1 MTSSVD
7 AAQDAIVHTRGYQ
20 QEMLDESLKR
30 NIIIAMDTGS
40 GKTHIAVLRLKIEVE
55 REPRKI
61 SWFLAPTVALS
72 KQQFRVIRD
81 AVPVS
86 VGLVSGSFEPN
97 QSKDASLWRRVI
109 ETHRIVVSTPQV
121 LLDALR
127 HSYIQMGRDIGLMI
141 FDEAHHTVDKAPYNM
156 IMKEFYFCLL
166 PRDTSNLDPRYA
178 RPMILGLTA
187 SPIYGGDIAK
197 AFREIEGNLDSVIL
211 TPRRSRDELAKHVH
225 RPVFKHVR
233 YEAPDDALF
242 STNLASLQRV
252 IGTLDIEKDPSIVS
266 LRLDLARASP
276 NSSEYRFDQ
285 KLLETILK
293 ENTFTYQGLRD
304 FERTAGDILSDL
316 GAWAADWYVWTV
328 LEQAKRACQGDEMMP
343 SRKTQEKKYML
354 GLLNQVNVCPVS
366 YYAYDIV
373 EDSSQK
379 VAELVN
385 ALLREKQDFEE
396 DDEAFSGLV
405 FVTRRDAVLAL
416 TEILTH
422 HPDTKELFKIGSLL
436 GTSGGSYRH
445 SFLNLTRKLLKQ
457 SQEETLRDFRR
468 GEKNLIISTSVA
480 EEGIDVQACGC
491 VIRWDP
497 PPNMVSWLQSR
508 GRARQKRS
516 TFIVMF
522 QRGGSGEDEVLK
534 WESTEAEVLRL
545 CNEPERVMTAEPD
558 EREEREEFRVPSTG
572 ALLTLESA
580 LPHLAHFVA
589 VHPNASF
596 STDFQPLYD
605 LDPPDLPFGRHSF
618 ENRSTSVSPYSGPW
632 GSTVTLP
639 RFLSSELRVHS
650 TDKIHPTKLS
660 AHRHAAF
667 KAYKALYDNELLD
680 DHFLPLFFRDDEIKK
695 LESEVEKRVSVV
707 SVSPQMNPW
716 APADDRS
723 AVWYCS
729 ELTLGELPPLRMF
742 TRTQCPSSWFE
753 DDGPPP
759 LFAPRHGL
767 IKVVLR
773 DTGQVALD
781 DEDIARA
788 REYTRRIFWSIHGQ
802 RMTWDDLDFSYLFLP
817 APGTEDDEWE
827 DRRTWLKEEN
837 EREGR
842 SNKYAFDAN
851 AQDFGEA
858 FWYPQ
863 DLAIVRVGFQ
873 FGKQKPYRFIAWRYD
888 TVNEEELEDMRTRY
902 LRQDDLED
910 IPYPL
915 IEAEVL
921 PARSNSLLPI
931 TPVTD
936 GPPSPPKKVLLIPNY
951 SAVTLISPVEAE
963 YVFLL
968 PSVLRALAM
977 SLTVQSMRDR
987 MFTPSSHLYAIS
999 PQLLTVAMTAPSSQ
1013 ERYNYERLETL
1024 GDTVLKYLVSIQL
1037 LSQHPLWHE
1046 GYLSRRKD
1054 HAVANVRLANENISR
1069 EMFRW
1074 IIRDLFLS
1082 KKWKPAYM
1090 HSNTTIR
1097 ENQVAEV
1104 VATVPTKNEAKK
1116 KRAKKVAGALSTK
1129 VLADVVESTI
1139 GAAYM
1144 HGGFELGYECAKFF
1158 CLDLTWQPTAEC
1170 ISSLIERVSV
1180 TEPEVRKRIDL
1191 PEKVMSQVESM
1202 LGYEFRHKLILL
1214 EALTHPSHQQDF
1226 GTISYERMEFIG
1238 DAVMDMV
1245 VTDYLY
1251 RAEGKQYSPG
1261 HMHLRK
1267 SAVVN
1272 EHILAYLCLKC
1283 SVKVCSYMPRP
1294 TESRAQIQLEEEE
1307 EDIYL
1312 WKCLL
1317 HASPRVLEDQRVT
1330 FDRFQRLSDAI
1341 ADGLENGM
1349 IYPWTALTRLQA
1361 PKFFSDMIE
1370 SLLGAVFLDSEGNL
1384 ERTRDVMRT
1393 IGILP
1398 ILEHIV
1404 KDSVDVLHPV
1414 SRLSVWA
1421 SRRGQKVK
1429 YKFTEEKGNISC
1441 VIELHQEEGG
1451 GVKVLEEARATDDLN
1466 RGRVTKVEVRFAA
1479 AENAIQLLH
1488 LS

>member
-1 MTSSVD
+1 MSTTDVTPD
-7 AAQDAIVHTRGYQ
+7 TNVHTRGYQ

-55 REPRKI
+55 REPQKV

-72 KQQFRVIRD
+72 EQQCRVIR
-81 AVPVS
+81 AALPVS
-86 VGLVSGSFEPN
+86 VGLISGSLEPN
-97 QSKDASLWRRVI
+97 QWKDASLWKRVI

-127 HSYIQMGRDIGLMI
+127 HSYVQMGRDIGLMI
-141 FDEAHHTVDKAPYNM
+141 FDEAHHTLDKAPYNM
-156 IMKEFYFCLL
+156 IMREFYFGLL
-166 PRDTSNLDPRYA
+166 PRDTPNLDPRYA

-197 AFREIEGNLDSVIL
+197 AFSKIEGNLDSIIR
-211 TPRRSRDELAKHVH
+211 TPRRNRDELAKHVH
-225 RPVFKHVR
+225 RPIFKHVK
-233 YEAPDDALF
+233 YDPPDGSLF
-242 STNLASLQRV
+242 STNLTSLKQV
-252 IGTLDIEKDPSIVS
+252 VATLNIENDPYIIS
-266 LRLDLARASP
+266 LRRDLVRASP
-276 NSSEYRFDQ
+276 RSSEHYRLDQ
-285 KLLETILK
+285 KLSKTILK
-293 ENTFTYQGLRD
+293 ENTFTHKGFHD
-304 FERTAGDILSDL
+304 FERTADDILFDL

-328 LEQAKRACQGDEMMP
+328 LEQAKKACQGDEMMP
-343 SRKTQEKKYML
+343 SWQTREKKYML
-354 GLLNQVNVCPVS
+354 GLLNQVHVCPVS

-379 VAELVN
+379 VAELVK
-385 ALLREKQDFEE
+385 ALLQEKQEFEAAN
-396 DDEAFSGLV
+396 EAFSGLV

-422 HPDTKELFKIGSLL
+422 HPQTKEIFKTGSLL
-436 GTSGGSYRH
+436 GTSDSSHRH
-445 SFLNLTRKLLKQ
+445 SFLDLTRKLLKQ
-457 SQEETLRDFRR
+457 SQEETLRDFRI

-497 PPNMVSWLQSR
+497 PQNMVSWLQSR
-508 GRARQKRS
+508 GRARRKRS

-522 QRGGSGEDEVLK
+522 ERGGGNEEDVLK
-534 WESTEAEVLRL
+534 WENTEAEVLRL
-545 CNEPERVMTAEPD
+545 CNASERVMTAEPD
-558 EREEREEFRVPSTG
+558 EWEEWEEFRVPSTG

-596 STDFQPLYD
+596 NPDFQPLYD
-605 LDPPDLPFGRHSF
+605 LDPPDLPFGWHSF
-618 ENRSTSVSPYSGPW
+618 ENRSTSVALPYSGPW

-650 TDKIHPTKLS
+650 TEMIYPTKLS

-680 DHFLPLFFRDDEIKK
+680 DHLLPLFFRDEEIKK
-695 LESEVEKRVSVV
+695 LQSEVEKRVSIV
-707 SVSPQMNPW
+707 SVSPQVNPW
-716 APADDRS
+716 APDDGT

-729 ELTLGELPPLRMF
+729 ELTLGELPPLLMF
-742 TRTQCPSSWFE
+742 TRTQCPLSWFE
-753 DDGPPP
+753 NDGPPP
-759 LFAPRHGL
+759 LFAPHRGL
-767 IKVVLR
+767 IKVSLR
-773 DTGQVALD
+773 NVGKISLY
-781 DEDIARA
+781 DEGISRA

-827 DRRTWLKEEN
+827 DRRAWLKEEN

-851 AQDFGEA
+851 AQDLGEA

-863 DLAIVRVGFQ
+863 DLAIVRAGFQ
-873 FGKQKPYRFIAWRYD
+873 FGKAFRFIAWRYD
-888 TVNEEELEDMRTRY
+888 TVNEEELEDMKTRY
-902 LRQDDLED
+902 FRQDDLED

-915 IEAEVL
+915 IVAEVL
-921 PARSNSLLPI
+921 PARI
-931 TPVTD
+931 
-936 GPPSPPKKVLLIPNY
+936 
-951 SAVTLISPVEAE
+951 TLISPVETE
-963 YVFLL
+963 YVSLL

-987 MFTPSSHLYAIS
+987 MFTPSSHLYAIPS
-999 PQLLTVAMTAPSSQ
+999 QLLTIAMMAPSSQ
-1013 ERYNYERLETL
+1013 ERYNYQRLETL

-1037 LSQHPLWHE
+1037 LSEHPLWHE

-1069 EMFRW
+1069 EMFQW
-1074 IIRDLFLS
+1074 IIRDRLLGR
-1082 KKWKPAYM
+1082 KWKPAYL
-1090 HSNTTIR
+1090 HSTAPIR
-1097 ENQVAEV
+1097 EKKSAEA
-1104 VATVPTKNEAKK
+1104 VATVPTKNEAK
-1116 KRAKKVAGALSTK
+1116 AKKAKKIAGELSTK

-1139 GAAYM
+1139 GAAYL
-1144 HGGFELGYECAKFF
+1144 HGGLELGYECVKFF
-1158 CLDLTWQPTAEC
+1158 RLDLTWQPTTDR
-1170 ISSLIERVSV
+1170 ISSLIQRVSQI
-1180 TEPEVRKRIDL
+1180 EPEVRKRIDL
-1191 PEKVMSQVESM
+1191 PETTISHVESM
-1202 LGYEFRHKLILL
+1202 LGYEFKHKLILL

-1226 GTISYERMEFIG
+1226 GTISYERMEFLG
-1238 DAVMDMV
+1238 DAVMDMI

-1251 RAEGKQYSPG
+1251 HAEGKEYSPG
-1261 HMHLRK
+1261 RMHLRK

-1272 EHILAYLCLKC
+1272 GHILAYLCLKC
-1283 SVKVCSYMPRP
+1283 CLKVRSYMPRP
-1294 TESRAQIQLEEEE
+1294 TKSGSRIQLEEEQ

-1341 ADGLENGM
+1341 ADGLENGK
-1349 IYPWTALTRLQA
+1349 IYPWAALTRLQA

-1370 SLLGAVFLDSEGNL
+1370 SLFGAVFLDSGGNL
-1384 ERTRDVMRT
+1384 ERMQDVMRT
-1393 IGILP
+1393 IGVLP
-1398 ILEHIV
+1398 LLEHIV
-1404 KDSVDVLHPV
+1404 KDDVDVLHPV
-1414 SRLSVWA
+1414 SRLSEWA
-1421 SRRGQKVK
+1421 SKRGQKVK
-1429 YKFTEEKGNISC
+1429 YRFTEEKGNVSC
-1441 VIELHQEEGG
+1441 VIELKREEGG
-1451 GVKVLEEARATDDLN
+1451 EVRVLEEARATDIN
-1466 RGRVTKVEVRFAA
+1466 RGKVTRLEVKFAA
-1479 AENAIQLLH
+1479 SEKAIALLH
-1488 LS
+1488 LC

>member
-1 MTSSVD
+1 MSAVD
-7 AAQDAIVHTRGYQ
+7 VAQDTTVHTRGYQ

-61 SWFLAPTVALS
+61 SWFLVPTVALS
-72 KQQFRVIRD
+72 EQQCGVIR
-81 AVPVS
+81 AALPVS
-86 VGLVSGSFEPN
+86 VGLISGSMEPD
-97 QSKDASLWRRVI
+97 QWKDESMWQKVI

-127 HSYIQMGRDIGLMI
+127 HSYIQMGRDIGLII
-141 FDEAHHTVDKAPYNM
+141 FDEAHHTLDKAPYNM
-156 IMKEFYFCLL
+156 IMKEFYFGFGLL
-166 PRDTSNLDPRYA
+166 PRDTPNLDPQYA

-197 AFREIEGNLDSVIL
+197 AFSKIEGNLDSVIR
-211 TPRRSRDELAKHVH
+211 TPRHSREELAKHVH

-233 YEAPDDALF
+233 YDSPNDTPF
-242 STNLASLQRV
+242 STNLESLQQV
-252 IGTLDIEKDPSIVS
+252 IRTLNIENDPSIIS
-266 LRLDLARASP
+266 LRRDLARASP
-276 NSSEYRFDQ
+276 GSPEHRRLDQ
-285 KLLETILK
+285 KLSKTIHK
-293 ENTFTYQGLRD
+293 EGTFTHKGLRD
-304 FERTAGDILSDL
+304 FERTALDILFDL
-316 GAWAADWYVWTV
+316 GAWAADWYVSTV
-328 LEQAKRACQGDEMMP
+328 LEQAKKACQGDEMMP
-343 SRKTQEKKYML
+343 SWQTREKKYML

-366 YYAYDIV
+366 YYAYDII

-385 ALLREKQDFEE
+385 ALLQEKEEFEAAN
-396 DDEAFSGLV
+396 EAFSGLV
-405 FVTRRDAVLAL
+405 FVTRRDAVLVL

-422 HPDTKELFKIGSLL
+422 HPETKDRFKIGSLL
-436 GTSGGSYRH
+436 GTSDSSYRH
-445 SFLNLTRKLLKQ
+445 SFLDLTRKLLKQ
-457 SQEETLRDFRR
+457 SQEETLSDFRI

-508 GRARQKRS
+508 GRARRKRS

-522 QRGGSGEDEVLK
+522 QRGGGDEDAVLK

-545 CNEPERVMTAEPD
+545 CNEPERVMTVEPD
-558 EREEREEFRVPSTG
+558 EWDEWEEFRVPSTG

-589 VHPNASF
+589 VHPNAAF
-596 STDFQPLYD
+596 NLQPLYD
-605 LDPPDLPFGRHSF
+605 LDPPDHPFGWHSF
-618 ENRSTSVSPYSGPW
+618 ENRSTSVVVPYSGPW

-639 RFLSSELRVHS
+639 RFLIPELRVYS
-650 TDKIHPTKLS
+650 TDRIHPTKLS

-680 DHFLPLFFRDDEIKK
+680 DHLLPLFFRDEEMKK
-695 LESEVEKRVSVV
+695 IESEIEKRVGIVR
-707 SVSPQMNPW
+707 VSPQINPW
-716 APADDRS
+716 APVDDS
-723 AVWYCS
+723 IAVWYCS

-742 TRTQCPSSWFE
+742 TRTQCPPSWFE
-753 DDGPPP
+753 NDGGPM
-759 LFAPRHGL
+759 LFDPRRGP
-767 IKVVLR
+767 IKVALR
-773 DTGQVALD
+773 EVEQVGLD
-781 DEDIARA
+781 DNDIVRA
-788 REYTRRIFWSIHGQ
+788 REYTRRLFWSIHGQ

-827 DRRTWLKEEN
+827 GRRKWLREEN

-851 AQDFGEA
+851 AQDLAQA

-863 DLAIVRVGFQ
+863 DLTIVRAGFP
-873 FGKQKPYRFIAWRYD
+873 FGKAYRFITWRYD
-888 TVNEEELEDMRTRY
+888 TVNEEELEDMKKRY
-902 LRQDDLED
+902 FRRDDLED

-915 IEAEVL
+915 IVAEAL
-921 PARSNSLLPI
+921 PARSNFLLPP
-931 TPVTD
+931 TKPVKE
-936 GPPSPPKKVLLIPNY
+936 GSRQPPKRVLLIPNY
-951 SAVTLISPVEAE
+951 TAVTLISPVETE
-963 YVFLL
+963 YVSLL

-987 MFTPSSHLYAIS
+987 MFTPSSCLYAIP
-999 PQLLTVAMTAPSSQ
+999 PQLLTVAITAPSSQ
-1013 ERYNYERLETL
+1013 ERHNYQRLETL

-1037 LSQHPLWHE
+1037 LSEHPLWHE

-1054 HAVANVRLANENISR
+1054 HAVANVRLAHENISR
-1069 EMFRW
+1069 EMFKW
-1074 IIRDLFLS
+1074 IIRDQLLS

-1090 HSNTTIR
+1090 NSTAPIS
-1097 ENQVAEV
+1097 EKKLAEA
-1104 VATVPTKNEAKK
+1104 VATVPTKNEAK
-1116 KRAKKVAGALSTK
+1116 AKKAKRTVGELSTK
-1129 VLADVVESTI
+1129 VLADVVESTM
-1139 GAAYM
+1139 GAAYL

-1158 CLDLTWQPTAEC
+1158 RFELNWQPTADG
-1170 ISSLIERVSV
+1170 ISSLIQRVSKI
-1180 TEPEVRKRIDL
+1180 EPEVRQRIEL
-1191 PEKVMSQVESM
+1191 PEKIISQVESM

-1226 GTISYERMEFIG
+1226 GTISYERMEFLG

-1245 VTDYLY
+1245 VSDYLY
-1251 RAEGKQYSPG
+1251 RAEGKEYSPG

-1272 EHILAYLCLKC
+1272 GHILAYLCLKC
-1283 SVKVCSYMPRP
+1283 CLKVRSYMPRP
-1294 TESRAQIQLEEEE
+1294 TGSGNQIQLEEEE

-1317 HASPRVLEDQRVT
+1317 HGSPRVLEDQRVT
-1330 FDRFQRLSDAI
+1330 FDRFQRLSDEI
-1341 ADGLENGM
+1341 ADGLENGK
-1349 IYPWTALTRLQA
+1349 IYPWAALTRLQA

-1370 SLLGAVFLDSEGNL
+1370 SLFGAVFLDSEGNL
-1384 ERTRDVMRT
+1384 ERTRDVMRR
-1393 IGILP
+1393 IGVLP
-1398 ILEHIV
+1398 LLERIV
-1404 KDSVDVLHPV
+1404 KDDVDVLHPV

-1421 SRRGQKVK
+1421 SKRGQKVK
-1429 YKFTEEKGNISC
+1429 YRFTEEKGNISC
-1441 VIELHQEEGG
+1441 VIELKQEEGG
-1451 GVKVLEEARATDDLN
+1451 EIRVLEDARVTDLN
-1466 RGRVTKVEVRFAA
+1466 RGKVTKVEVRFSA
-1479 AENAIQLLH
+1479 AEKAINLLH
-1488 LS
+1488 LY

>member
-1 MTSSVD
+1 MMSAVD
-7 AAQDAIVHTRGYQ
+7 VVQDTTVHTRGYQ

-61 SWFLAPTVALS
+61 SWFLVPTVALS
-72 KQQFRVIRD
+72 EQQCRVIR
-81 AVPVS
+81 AALPVS
-86 VGLVSGSFEPN
+86 VGLISGSLEPN
-97 QSKDASLWRRVI
+97 QWKDASLWRKVI

-156 IMKEFYFCLL
+156 IMKEFYFGLL
-166 PRDTSNLDPRYA
+166 PRDTPNLDSRYA

-187 SPIYGGDIAK
+187 SPIYGGDVAK
-197 AFREIEGNLDSVIL
+197 AFSKIEGNLDSVIR
-211 TPRRSRDELAKHVH
+211 TPRRNREELAKHVH

-233 YEAPDDALF
+233 YDPPDDAPF
-242 STNLASLQRV
+242 STNLESLRQV
-252 IGTLDIEKDPSIVS
+252 VGTLNIDNDPYIIS
-266 LRLDLARASP
+266 LRRDLARASP
-276 NSSEYRFDQ
+276 RSSEHYRLDQ
-285 KLLETILK
+285 KLSKAILK
-293 ENTFTYQGLRD
+293 ENTFTHKGLHD
-304 FERTAGDILSDL
+304 FERTALDILFDL
-316 GAWAADWYVWTV
+316 GAWAADWYVSTV
-328 LEQAKRACQGDEMMP
+328 LEQAKKACQGAEMP
-343 SRKTQEKKYML
+343 SWQTREKRYML
-354 GLLNQVNVCPVS
+354 SLLNQVCVCPVS

-373 EDSSQK
+373 EDSSKK
-379 VAELVN
+379 VAELVK
-385 ALLREKQDFEE
+385 ALLQEKEEFEAAN
-396 DDEAFSGLV
+396 EAFSGLV

-422 HPDTKELFKIGSLL
+422 HPETKDKFKIGSLL
-436 GTSGGSYRH
+436 GTSDSSYRH
-445 SFLNLTRKLLKQ
+445 SFLDLTRKLLKQ
-457 SQEETLRDFRR
+457 SQEETLSDFRI

-497 PPNMVSWLQSR
+497 PQNMVSWLQSR
-508 GRARQKRS
+508 GRARRKRS

-522 QRGGSGEDEVLK
+522 QRGGGDEDDVLK

-558 EREEREEFRVPSTG
+558 EWDEWEEFRVPSTG

-589 VHPNASF
+589 VHPSAGFNL
-596 STDFQPLYD
+596 DFQPLYD
-605 LDPPDLPFGRHSF
+605 LDPPDLPLGWHSF
-618 ENRSTSVSPYSGPW
+618 ENRSTSVVVPYSGPW

-650 TDKIHPTKLS
+650 TERIHPTKLS

-680 DHFLPLFFRDDEIKK
+680 DHLLPLFFRDEEIKK
-695 LESEVEKRVSVV
+695 LESEVEKRVGIV
-707 SVSPQMNPW
+707 SVSPQINPW
-716 APADDRS
+716 VSVDDS
-723 AVWYCS
+723 IAVWYCS
-729 ELTLGELPPLRMF
+729 ELTLGDLPPLRMF
-742 TRTQCPSSWFE
+742 TRTQCPPSWFE
-753 DDGPPP
+753 NDGPPT
-759 LFAPRHGL
+759 LFTPHGPM
-767 IKVVLR
+767 K
-773 DTGQVALD
+773 VALRGIEQIGLD
-781 DEDIARA
+781 DNDIVRA
-788 REYTRRIFWSIHGQ
+788 REYTRRLFWSMHGQ

-817 APGTEDDEWE
+817 PHGTEDDEWE
-827 DRRTWLKEEN
+827 ERRTWLREEN

-851 AQDFGEA
+851 AQDLGEA

-863 DLAIVRVGFQ
+863 DLTIVRAGFQ
-873 FGKQKPYRFIAWRYD
+873 FGKVYRFIAWRYD
-888 TVNEEELEDMRTRY
+888 TVNEEELEDMKTRY
-902 LRQDDLED
+902 FRQDDLED
-910 IPYPL
+910 ITYPL
-915 IEAEVL
+915 IVAEVL
-921 PARSNSLLPI
+921 PSKI
-931 TPVTD
+931 
-936 GPPSPPKKVLLIPNY
+936 
-951 SAVTLISPVEAE
+951 TLISPLETE

-987 MFTPSSHLYAIS
+987 MFTPSSHLYAIPS
-999 PQLLTVAMTAPSSQ
+999 QLMTIAMTAPLSQ
-1013 ERYNYERLETL
+1013 ERHNYQRLETL

-1037 LSQHPLWHE
+1037 LSEHPLWHE

-1054 HAVANVRLANENISR
+1054 HAVANVRLAKENISR
-1069 EMFRW
+1069 EMFKW
-1074 IIRDLFLS
+1074 IIRDRLLS

-1090 HSNTTIR
+1090 HSTTPIR
-1097 ENQVAEV
+1097 EKKLAEA
-1104 VATVPTKNEAKK
+1104 VATVPTKNEVKAKN
-1116 KRAKKVAGALSTK
+1116 AKKVARELSMK

-1139 GAAYM
+1139 GAAYL

-1158 CLDLTWQPTAEC
+1158 RLELNWQPTADRV
-1170 ISSLIERVSV
+1170 SSLIQRVSRI
-1180 TEPEVRKRIDL
+1180 EPEIRQRAEL
-1191 PEKVMSQVESM
+1191 PEKTISQVESM

-1226 GTISYERMEFIG
+1226 GTISYERMEFLG

-1245 VTDYLY
+1245 VSDYLY
-1251 RAEGKQYSPG
+1251 RAEGKEYSPG

-1272 EHILAYLCLKC
+1272 GHILAYLCLKC
-1283 SVKVCSYMPRP
+1283 CLKVRSYMPRP
-1294 TESRAQIQLEEEE
+1294 MGSGNRIQLEEEE

-1317 HASPRVLEDQRVT
+1317 HGSPRVLEDQRVT
-1330 FDRFQRLSDAI
+1330 FDRFQKLSDVI
-1341 ADGLENGM
+1341 ADGLENGK
-1349 IYPWTALTRLQA
+1349 IYPWAALTRLQA

-1370 SLLGAVFLDSEGNL
+1370 SLLGAVFLDSEGSL
-1384 ERTRDVMRT
+1384 ERTRDVMRR
-1393 IGILP
+1393 IGVLP
-1398 ILEHIV
+1398 LLERIV
-1404 KDSVDVLHPV
+1404 KDDVDVLHPV

-1421 SRRGQKVK
+1421 SKRGQKVK
-1429 YKFTEEKGNISC
+1429 YRFTEEKGNISC
-1441 VIELHQEEGG
+1441 VIALKQEKGG
-1451 GVKVLEEARATDDLN
+1451 EIRVLEDARVTDLN
-1466 RGRVTKVEVRFAA
+1466 RGKVTKLEVKFSA
-1479 AENAIQLLH
+1479 AEKAIH
-1488 LS
+1488 LFHVE

>member
-1 MTSSVD
+1 MSSVD

-55 REPRKI
+55 REPRKV

-72 KQQFRVIRD
+72 EQQFRVIRD

-86 VGLVSGSFEPN
+86 VGLISGSLEPN
-97 QSKDASLWRRVI
+97 QWKDASLWRRVI

-127 HSYIQMGRDIGLMI
+127 HSYIQMGCDIGLMI

-166 PRDTSNLDPRYA
+166 PRDTPNLDPRCA

-197 AFREIEGNLDSVIL
+197 AFCEIEGNLDSVIL
-211 TPRRSRDELAKHVH
+211 TPRRSRDELVKHVH

-242 STNLASLQRV
+242 SINLASLQRV
-252 IGTLDIEKDPSIVS
+252 VGTLDIEKDPSIIS
-266 LRLDLARASP
+266 LRGDLARASP
-276 NSSEYRFDQ
+276 NSSEYYRLDQ
-285 KLLETILK
+285 KLSKTILK
-293 ENTFTYQGLRD
+293 ENTFTHKGLRD

-343 SRKTQEKKYML
+343 SWKTREKKYML

-373 EDSSQK
+373 EESSQK
-379 VAELVN
+379 VAELVK
-385 ALLREKQDFEE
+385 ALLREKQDFQE
-396 DDEAFSGLV
+396 DNEAFSGLV

-436 GTSGGSYRH
+436 GASDSSYRH
-445 SFLNLTRKLLKQ
+445 SFLDLTRKLLKQ
-457 SQEETLRDFRR
+457 SPEETLRDFRI

-497 PPNMVSWLQSR
+497 PLNMVSWLQSR
-508 GRARQKRS
+508 GRARRKRS

-522 QRGGSGEDEVLK
+522 QRGGLGEDEVLK
-534 WESTEAEVLRL
+534 WETTEAEVLRL

-558 EREEREEFRVPSTG
+558 EWDEWEEFRVPSTG

-589 VHPNASF
+589 IHPNASF
-596 STDFQPLYD
+596 NPDFQPLYD
-605 LDPPDLPFGRHSF
+605 LDPPDLPFGWHSF
-618 ENRSTSVSPYSGPW
+618 ENRSTSVVQPYSGPW

-650 TDKIHPTKLS
+650 TSRIHPTKLS

-680 DHFLPLFFRDDEIKK
+680 DHLLPLFFRDDEIKK
-695 LESEVEKRVSVV
+695 LESEVEKRVGVV

-716 APADDRS
+716 APVDDCS

-742 TRTQCPSSWFE
+742 TRTQCPPSWFS

-759 LFAPRHGL
+759 LFAPRRGL
-767 IKVVLR
+767 IKVALR
-773 DTGQVALD
+773 GAGQVSLD
-781 DEDIARA
+781 DEDIVRA

-802 RMTWDDLDFSYLFLP
+802 RMSWDDLDFSYLFLP

-837 EREGR
+837 EREG
-842 SNKYAFDAN
+842 
-851 AQDFGEA
+851 
-858 FWYPQ
+858 P
-863 DLAIVRVGFQ
+863 
-873 FGKQKPYRFIAWRYD
+873 
-888 TVNEEELEDMRTRY
+888 
-902 LRQDDLED
+902 
-910 IPYPL
+910 
-915 IEAEVL
+915 
-921 PARSNSLLPI
+921 
-931 TPVTD
+931 
-936 GPPSPPKKVLLIPNY
+936 
-951 SAVTLISPVEAE
+951 
-963 YVFLL
+963 
-968 PSVLRALAM
+968 M

-999 PQLLTVAMTAPSSQ
+999 PQLLTVAMTAPLSQ
-1013 ERYNYERLETL
+1013 ERHNYQRLETL

-1074 IIRDLFLS
+1074 IIRDRLLS

-1097 ENQVAEV
+1097 ENKVAEV
-1104 VATVPTKNEAKK
+1104 VTTVPTKNEAKK
-1116 KRAKKVAGALSTK
+1116 KRAKKVAGELSMK

-1139 GAAYM
+1139 GAAYL

-1158 CLDLTWQPTAEC
+1158 RLDLTWQPTAER

-1180 TEPEVRKRIDL
+1180 IEPEVRKRIEL

-1214 EALTHPSHQQDF
+1214 EALTHSSHQQDF
-1226 GTISYERMEFIG
+1226 GTISYERMEFLG

-1272 EHILAYLCLKC
+1272 GHILAYLCLKC

-1294 TESRAQIQLEEEE
+1294 TESGGQIQLEEEE

-1330 FDRFQRLSDAI
+1330 FDRFQRLSGAI
-1341 ADGLENGM
+1341 ADGLENGK
-1349 IYPWTALTRLQA
+1349 IYPWAALTRLQA

-1398 ILEHIV
+1398 ILERIV

-1441 VIELHQEEGG
+1441 VIELHQEEGED
-1451 GVKVLEEARATDDLN
+1451 VKALEEARATDLN
-1466 RGRVTKVEVRFAA
+1466 RGRVTKLEVKFAA
-1479 AENAIQLLH
+1479 AEDAIKLLH
-1488 LS
+1488 VD